1 MRVRKIFILLLLIE
15 SLTFPSKAA
24 AILEVN
30 QTTGRDN
37 GVSPFRTI
45 QAAITAARPDDI
57 VEITDSETYAE
68 QVTITGPEKNGLTL
82 RAAVGESPT
91 IAATYRA
98 ITVNWAV
105 GVTIDGAHISSEF
118 EAIAFQNS
126 AHDGTVRNLTITS
139 VQEGVEVEHG
149 ARNCTI
155 ENVTFLKSYPGVKLE
170 GPSSG
175 HIVRNN
181 RFYDT
186 RQALFIGQAGTVT
199 STLFENNLL
208 IWGVKNEHIL
218 IEQGSDIVIR
228 HNVIYEAEK
237 QGIHVSQGSSNIT
250 IEHNTIVQTLTTNP
264 REEIINLASGGV
276 DGSREAILFHD
287 HSSGSIT
294 NNIIVANGQW
304 AAIATDA
311 SVSLIEDFNV
321 IFNSGP
327 ETSAN
332 ERTAFGPNTIVA
344 DPLFPDKVLN
354 PTLWRDIPEPV
365 PPYAVDLGQTP
376 DGPKLDF
383 VPCNFAVSADSPARG
398 SASDLTDRGAI
409 QTKDCLRADLMIIQ
423 VDNPNSITAGG
434 NLTHTLA
441 ITNNGPDP
449 APDVTL
455 TEALPASVIYGSAIP
470 GQGNCTEADSIV
482 TCSLGTLTSNAS
494 TTVTVQVVPLAAGT
508 ITNTAS
514 VTTTL
519 PDPDLS
525 NNTAIFET
533 IVTPA
538 ADLSISQSSSPN
550 PTNVGVTLNY
560 ELLVRNAGPSS
571 ATAVTVTD
579 ALPTNVIYES
589 ATSSQGNCTEAN
601 GTITCSLGTLVSN
614 ASATVTIQVTPLAAG
629 TITNTTSVTTTLPDP
644 DLSNNTTIAET
655 TIVPVADL
663 SISQSNSL
671 NPANI
676 GATLNYELSVSNAGP
691 SPATAVTVTDT
702 LPAGVI
708 YSSAIPGRG
717 SCAEAEGIVVCNL
730 DTLTNNA
737 SVTVTIEIT
746 PTVIGTITN
755 TASATSAVAD
765 PNPGNNATIGN
776 TTIRNNNQPD
786 PMERMY
792 LPLISNSKDRQP

>member
-1 MRVRKIFILLLLIE
+1 LVQSFV
-15 SLTFPSKAA
+15 FPSKAA

-37 GVSPFRTI
+37 GISPFRTI
-45 QAAITAARPDDI
+45 QAAITAAGPGDI
-57 VEITDSETYAE
+57 VEITDSKTYAE

-98 ITVNWAV
+98 ITVNWAA
-105 GVTIDGAHISSEF
+105 GVTIDGIHISSEF
-118 EAIAFQNS
+118 ESIAFQDS

-155 ENVTFLKSYPGVKLE
+155 ENVTFLKSCPGVKLE

-175 HIVRNN
+175 HIVRNS

-186 RQALFIGQAGTVT
+186 KQALFIGQAGAVT

-218 IEQGSDIVIR
+218 IEHGSDIVIR

-237 QGIHVSQGSSNIT
+237 QGIHVGQRSSNIT

-264 REEIINLASGGV
+264 REEIINLASDGI

-304 AAIATDA
+304 AAITTDA

-332 ERTAFGPNTIVA
+332 ERIAFGPNTIVA
-344 DPLFPDKVLN
+344 DPLFLEKVLN

-383 VPCNFAVSADSPARG
+383 VPCDFAVSAGSPSRS

-409 QTKDCLRADLMIIQ
+409 QTKDCLRADLMLTQ
-423 VDNPNSITAGG
+423 VDNPNSITAGS

-449 APDVTL
+449 APDVAL
-455 TEALPASVIYGSAIP
+455 TEALPASVIYDSAIP
-470 GQGNCTEADSIV
+470 GQGSCTETDSIV
-482 TCSLGTLTSNAS
+482 TCFLGTLASNAS
-494 TTVTVQVVPLAAGT
+494 ATVTIQVVPLAAGTITSTASVTTTLPDPDLSNNTVIFETTVTPVADLSISQSSNPNLASVGATLNYELRVSNAGPSPATAVTVTDALPTGVIYGSAISSQGSCTQANGIITCPLGTLVSNASATVTVQVMPLVAGT

-525 NNTAIFET
+525 NNT
-533 IVTPA
+533 
-538 ADLSISQSSSPN
+538 
-550 PTNVGVTLNY
+550 
-560 ELLVRNAGPSS
+560 
-571 ATAVTVTD
+571 
-579 ALPTNVIYES
+579 
-589 ATSSQGNCTEAN
+589 
-601 GTITCSLGTLVSN
+601 
-614 ASATVTIQVTPLAAG
+614 
-629 TITNTTSVTTTLPDP
+629 
-644 DLSNNTTIAET
+644 TIAET
-655 TIVPVADL
+655 TIMPVADL
-663 SISQSNSL
+663 SISQSNSP
-671 NPANI
+671 NPANV
-676 GATLNYELSVSNAGP
+676 GATLNYELRVSNAGP
-691 SPATAVTVTDT
+691 SPATEVTFTDT

-708 YSSAIPGRG
+708 YGSAIHGRG

-730 DTLTNNA
+730 GTLANNA

-746 PTVIGTITN
+746 PTAIGTITN

-765 PNPGNNATIGN
+765 PNPGNNATTGK
-776 TTIRNNNQPD
+776 TTIRENNQPGHIG
-786 PMERMY
+786 RMY